1 MSDLTQFFGKQ
12 GIVLDKNLAFTNT
25 SKSNADLIKE
35 MQSNAKWLS
44 SVLSPVRYGKS
55 DTKLTLN
62 GGDKPIE
69 IKWQQ

>member
-35 MQSNAKWLS
+35 MQSHGLLVDYLDTTGAL
-44 SVLSPVRYGKS
+44 VRVPVSAG
-55 DTKLTLN
+55 LN
-62 GGDKPIE
+62 HRPR
-69 IKWQQ
+69 